1 MSRSLKEMNAHG
13 TPMFP
18 LQVYTHRDKNG
29 FYSVTAHWHDELEFL
44 YIEEGTLHGIIAGTP
59 YEMQAGEFYFINSGE
74 LHELQAHNHSLHHA
88 IVFDPK
94 FLNFDVYDACQHN
107 FIQPVTQQKLLFP
120 NRISAAISPKEH
132 EELRRS
138 YFDII
143 QNYHHSGQSALL
155 KIKISLLQ
163 ILELCFRTEIM
174 KLNDTTGK
182 QLASIN
188 QLKAVLDY
196 VRSHYTEPVTL
207 KELADIACM
216 SPTYFCR
223 YFHQEMGKTPF
234 AFLNEYRIKK
244 AAILLDGSSLSV
256 SDIAINCGF
265 DNISYFIRKF
275 KEYQGVTPKKYRIR
289 TEE

>member
-1 MSRSLKEMNAHG
+1 MSHSLKEMNAHG

-18 LQVYTHRDKNG
+18 LQVYTHRDING

-74 LHELQAHNHSLHHA
+74 LHELWAHNHSLHHA

-94 FLNFDVYDACQHN
+94 FLNFDVYDACQHK

-143 QNYHHSGQSALL
+143 QNYHHSGQCALL
-155 KIKISLLQ
+155 NIKISLLQ

-174 KLNDTTGK
+174 KQNDTTVK
-182 QLASIN
+182 QLASIVSAKYSCGFSN
-188 QLKAVLDY
+188 TLISSIIVDERYLDYFTTITEDRLWQLLAKPVFRWRNRSGLSMNAAKAV
-196 VRSHYTEPVTL
+196 
-207 KELADIACM
+207 
-216 SPTYFCR
+216 
-223 YFHQEMGKTPF
+223 
-234 AFLNEYRIKK
+234 
-244 AAILLDGSSLSV
+244 
-256 SDIAINCGF
+256 
-265 DNISYFIRKF
+265 
-275 KEYQGVTPKKYRIR
+275 
-289 TEE
+289 